1 MNRASYHSPRR
12 QQAAAATRE
21 AIIEAALTLFACQ
34 GYARTTV
41 AQIAEAARVA
51 ANTVYTSVGGKPQ
64 LLAAITEGGT
74 GDPDVAETLTA
85 AARTTDPA
93 EVIRLT
99 AAGTRRVN
107 ERRAKAVAVLLDSAQ
122 ADPAAA
128 EMLRVTMRHYRDAL
142 GTLARRLEEL
152 GAVQP
157 PDLNRAADIFWY
169 LFGWT
174 SWRTLITDL
183 GWSWDD
189 AEQWLAQRGV
199 EALLE
204 PAHPRPQALSLLA
217 GHHKHGP
224 RGKHAKVAAPCHGLP
239 PTRLTRSPMLIP
251 YGTAHAAT
259 CSLSTGSGRSRR
271 ASSASSGNPA
281 VRSTSTTCC
290 LVSCTAT
297 TPSERGTCSWRRTCI
312 AAKVTPSHF
321 RVILAKL
328 TVE

>member
-1 MNRASYHSPRR
+1 VTRASYNSPRR

-21 AIIEAALTLFACQ
+21 AIIEAALELFACQ

-64 LLAAITEGGT
+64 LLAAITQSGT

-85 AARTTDPA
+85 VARTSDAA

-107 ERRAKAVAVLLDSAQ
+107 ERRAKTVAVLLDSAQ

-128 EMLRVTMRHYRDAL
+128 EMLQVTVRYYRETL
-142 GTLARRLEEL
+142 GTLAGRLEDL
-152 GAVQP
+152 GAVQS

-183 GWSWDD
+183 GWSWDA
-189 AEQWLAQRGV
+189 AEQWLAQQGID
-199 EALLE
+199 ALL
-204 PAHPRPQALSLLA
+204 RQ
-217 GHHKHGP
+217 
-224 RGKHAKVAAPCHGLP
+224 R
-239 PTRLTRSPMLIP
+239 
-251 YGTAHAAT
+251 
-259 CSLSTGSGRSRR
+259 
-271 ASSASSGNPA
+271 
-281 VRSTSTTCC
+281 
-290 LVSCTAT
+290 
-297 TPSERGTCSWRRTCI
+297 TP
-312 AAKVTPSHF
+312 
-321 RVILAKL
+321 
-328 TVE
+328 

>member
-1 MNRASYHSPRR
+1 MSRASYNSPRR

-21 AIIEAALTLFACQ
+21 AIIEAALELFACQ

-85 AARTTDPA
+85 VARTTDPA

-107 ERRAKAVAVLLDSAQ
+107 QRRAKSVAVLLDSAQ

-128 EMLRVTMRHYRDAL
+128 EMLRVTMRYYRDTLA
-142 GTLARRLEEL
+142 TLARRLEDL

-199 EALLE
+199 DALLK
-204 PAHPRPQALSLLA
+204 PARPEAV
-217 GHHKHGP
+217 GP
-224 RGKHAKVAAPCHGLP
+224 IAPCGARRELILGRASRGRTPPHGLP
-239 PTRLTRSPMLIP
+239 PTRLTR
-251 YGTAHAAT
+251 
-259 CSLSTGSGRSRR
+259 
-271 ASSASSGNPA
+271 
-281 VRSTSTTCC
+281 CC

-297 TPSERGTCSWRRTCI
+297 TPVRTWN
-312 AAKVTPSHF
+312 
-321 RVILAKL
+321 LLL
-328 TVE
+328 TEDVHHLDPHIGEPTTSTSFPRT